1 MMMIISIIFCVSLS
15 ISALVLV
22 TWLVPII
29 AVLPLYFVLGK
40 LILVIVYLPIY
51 LHCIIFYKGRVK
63 IKGLDRYL
71 LKNIFLAS
79 GPLLKK
85 KT

>member
-40 LILVIVYLPIY
+40 FILVI
-51 LHCIIFYKGRVK
+51 IFNVNLDENSGFFGQLISIAYVK
-63 IKGLDRYL
+63 TGQMSAK
-71 LKNIFLAS
+71 F
-79 GPLLKK
+79 
-85 KT
+85 